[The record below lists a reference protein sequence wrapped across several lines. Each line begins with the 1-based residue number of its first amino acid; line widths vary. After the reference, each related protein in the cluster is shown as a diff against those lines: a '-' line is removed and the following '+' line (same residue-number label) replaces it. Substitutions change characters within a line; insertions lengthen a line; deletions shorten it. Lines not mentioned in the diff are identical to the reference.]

1 MVRFIANKNNAN
13 IDQISFIIDIMHGY
27 DKHDLFEE
35 KIINVKMVNL
45 EKQSFNKNKKKFL
58 Q

>member
-1 MVRFIANKNNAN
+1 
-13 IDQISFIIDIMHGY
+13 MHGY

-45 EKQSFNKNKKKFL
+45 EKQSFNKNKKKIL